1 MGGGG
6 EPLECSIMA
15 RWVVQGQ
22 SVCCSSPLEFMV
34 HVVGPEWTL
43 SLRGASVVVAS
54 DEGFEEAI

>member
-1 MGGGG
+1 
-6 EPLECSIMA
+6 
-15 RWVVQGQ
+15 
-22 SVCCSSPLEFMV
+22 MV